1 MRCHVHHTDTN
12 APNIYLC
19 VQNGCLSQGSFCP
32 TNCNG
37 IFEADGMQHE
47 DAYDKAIEL
56 IMQDPYHNICEITY
70 TGNKLQWPT
79 REEDRER

>member
-1 MRCHVHHTDTN
+1 
-12 APNIYLC
+12 
-19 VQNGCLSQGSFCP
+19 
-32 TNCNG
+32 
-37 IFEADGMQHE
+37 MQHE